1 MVHRAMCKMGCRV
14 GRCAEQDGMQVVAWA
29 EQDGAGRCAEQDSV
43 RLAKQIGKQGQVS
56 RIASRKVRRATVS
69 AEQAVQDGM

>member
-1 MVHRAMCKMGCRV
+1 M
-14 GRCAEQDGMQVVAWA
+14 VAWA
-29 EQDGAGRCAEQDSV
+29 EEDGAGRCAEQDSV
-43 RLAKQIGKQGQVS
+43 RLAKQNGKQGQVS